1 MMTALPEK
9 WLIALEKIKYA
20 YQPIVSYAS
29 GEVLAQEALIR
40 NVNEAG
46 FESIDELFDTAYQ
59 EGILHQVEIELRKK
73 AIKKFLKYRN
83 PYKNKLFLNIDS
95 RVLQMHDYL
104 TGKTAEFLK
113 ELNISP
119 AFVTFEISEKHHFD
133 SFFELKSIVANY
145 KKQHYSI
152 AIDDYGVGF
161 SGLELL
167 YHVDA
172 DYIKV
177 DRFFIHN
184 IHKDFKK
191 RLLLNSL
198 VTMVHTLGIAVIAE
212 GVETKEEF
220 VFCKEIGVDAVQG
233 YYVEKPSLELKGLP
247 YIYASFETTFYQRQ
261 PEHSTLLAA
270 IVKPPSVHYK
280 ALLSD
285 VFEMLRRCHDYP
297 FLVIVDDYKKPLG
310 VLHDKLLKK
319 YIYSPFGASLLTNKT
334 IYERFNDLVTP
345 YPVATLQDS
354 LENIMAFFSYYH
366 DIEGIIMTE
375 NQQYYGILPVKA
387 LIAIVHE
394 QRLVEAMDQNPLT
407 KLPGNRSIEVNL
419 QAINRADKQ
428 AAIIYFDLNSFKA
441 FNDYYGFRNG
451 DRIIMLL
458 ANLLIKFFDRPH
470 FFVGH
475 IGGDDFVVSVLLSDR
490 TEQEITAITTAVV
503 NKFADDALAFYSR
516 EDQQRGYI
524 RVKDRHG
531 EMQDYPLVTVS
542 AALLF
547 VSEYSLRYRQDYPI
561 VMAALKSTAK
571 TAIPPIAS
579 AYLL

>member
-1 MMTALPEK
+1 MSTLNEK
-9 WLIALEKIKYA
+9 WQLALDKIKYA
-20 YQPIVSYAS
+20 YQPIISYSS

-40 NVNEAG
+40 NVHEAG
-46 FESIDELFDTAYQ
+46 FESVEKLFDTAYQ
-59 EGILHQVEIELRKK
+59 EAVLHQIEIELRKK
-73 AIKKFLKYRN
+73 AIRKFLKYRN
-83 PYKNKLFLNIDS
+83 PHKNKLFLNIDT

-104 TGKTAEFLK
+104 AGKTAEFLK
-113 ELNISP
+113 ELAISP
-119 AFVTFEISEKHHFD
+119 AFLTFEVSEKYHFD
-133 SFFELKSIVANY
+133 SFFELKKFVSHY

-152 AIDDYGVGF
+152 AIDNYGVGF

-167 YHVDA
+167 YHIDT

-191 RLLLNSL
+191 RLLLSSL
-198 VTMVHTLGIAVIAE
+198 VTMVHTLGISVIAE

-220 VFCKEIGVDAVQG
+220 IFCKEIGVDAVQG
-233 YYVEKPSLELKGLP
+233 DYLEKPTIDLKNLP
-247 YIYASFETTFYQRQ
+247 FTYPAFESAFSQRH
-261 PEHSTLLAA
+261 PEHATLSAA

-297 FLVIVDDYKKPLG
+297 FLVIIDDYKKPLG

-354 LENIMAFFSYYH
+354 LENIMAFFSYYN

-407 KLPGNRSIEVNL
+407 KLPGNRSIEINL
-419 QAINRADKQ
+419 QNINRADKQ
-428 AAIIYFDLNSFKA
+428 AAIIYFDLNNFKA

-490 TEQEITAITTAVV
+490 TEEEVTAITTAIV

-524 RVKDRHG
+524 RVKDRYG
-531 EMQDYPLVTVS
+531 ELQDYPFVTVS

-547 VSEYSLRYRQDYPI
+547 ISEYSVHYRQDYPI

-571 TAIPPIAS
+571 TATPPVAS